1 MNLEQL
7 QYICAIYETGSINQ
21 AAKRLFVS
29 QPSISS
35 AVRKLEQELDFD
47 ILVRTSGGVQFTERG
62 LALVRYAK
70 RIAEDCSAISS
81 MSDQAQRRFRVLAP
95 RYSPLENAFTS
106 LCAELMDGDDFEK
119 YDMALLSTDW
129 EEALATLSENR
140 AELFVG
146 IMPGK
151 ENELARLREQL
162 NTHGLVLKALARL
175 PLSVKLSKTH
185 PLLQEDP
192 FPFDK
197 LVEYPMVE
205 YRRDPNLPPPVIG
218 MQQLPF
224 AFPRSHVRV
233 DIGNMRT
240 QFIARTKAWGV
251 SAKLP
256 PSHEE
261 KNGVRYIDIPDTCFI
276 IGYLRDPRRPVTP
289 LEKRFLA
296 LLKEELSFLQPA

>member
-81 MSDQAQRRFRVLAP
+81 MSDQAQHRFRVLAP

-129 EEALATLSENR
+129 EEALTTLSENR

-224 AFPRSHVRV
+224 AFPRSHIRM

-251 SAKLP
+251 CAKLP

>member
-7 QYICAIYETGSINQ
+7 QYIRAIYETGSINQ

-129 EEALATLSENR
+129 EEALTTLSENR

-251 SAKLP
+251 CAKLP
-256 PSHEE
+256 SSHEE